1 MFVKPLQHISNPY
14 VTAKS
19 TIEQFFIGLHI
30 RSNPIKKELKALAE
44 ECATKLKPIKQ
55 NEAKLTSSLR
65 DNQEDQN
72 EIQRAIKKKKDEI
85 KQLETIRS
93 KNANPEL
100 KEKLDQARV

>member
-1 MFVKPLQHISNPY
+1 MLRGLE
-14 VTAKS
+14 TAKKFGRIIL
-19 TIEQFFIGLHI
+19 T
-30 RSNPIKKELKALAE
+30 RSKKELKALAE

-55 NEAKLTSSLR
+55 NEARLTSSLR